1 MPVWGLVVGS
11 FFLSFRGEPMK
22 KFAQFGLVAVVVFN
36 LLPGVVVLGVALT
49 TLPSTTEG
57 NIDK

>member
-1 MPVWGLVVGS
+1 
-11 FFLSFRGEPMK
+11 MK
-22 KFAQFGLVAVVVFN
+22 KLAQFGLAAVIVFN
-36 LLPGVVVLGVALT
+36 LLPGLVVLGVALT